1 MTLPI
6 FSTKDIA
13 KLESQKVLL
22 YSHHGWG
29 KTTACKHFQD
39 YYGPGVIISGEG
51 GLKSLGASNID
62 FMPFSSWDGKH
73 DPEAGKLSFVGITK
87 IMQTPEFK
95 ERGYKW
101 CAIDSLTEL
110 SERLLAHLEKKH
122 EGNKNKFEIWSDYSR
137 DMLGALKWIRD
148 KNDMHVLVTCLAKE
162 ETDNDGRTQYW
173 PLVKGNAVAKHVP
186 SLFDYVFAGA
196 KEMDPGK
203 DGTAPRVRRLVIT
216 DEVNGYHGKARDP
229 HNVLKPIEE
238 CSNITTLLDRLS
250 SAAQ

>member
-13 KLESQKVLL
+13 KLEPTKLLL

-29 KTTACKHFQD
+29 KTTACKHYQEYF
-39 YYGPGVIISGEG
+39 GPGVIISGEG

-87 IMQTPEFK
+87 IMQSPEFK

-110 SERLLAHLEKKH
+110 SERLLSHLEKKH

-148 KNDMHVLVTCLAKE
+148 KSDMHVLVTCLAKE
-162 ETDNDGRTQYW
+162 ETDASGVTHYW

-196 KEMDPGK
+196 KETDPGK

-229 HNVLKPIEE
+229 HNVLKPVEE
-238 CSNITTLLDRLS
+238 CNNITTLLERLS

>member
-238 CSNITTLLDRLS
+238 CNNITTLLDRLS

>member
-13 KLESQKVLL
+13 KLESVKVLL

-29 KTTACKHFQD
+29 KTTACKHFQE

-148 KNDMHVLVTCLAKE
+148 KNDMHVLVTCLAME

-238 CSNITTLLDRLS
+238 CNNITTLLDRLS

>member
-13 KLESQKVLL
+13 KLEPTKLLL

-29 KTTACKHFQD
+29 KTTACKHYQEYF
-39 YYGPGVIISGEG
+39 GPGVIISGEG

-87 IMQTPEFK
+87 IMQSPEFK

-110 SERLLAHLEKKH
+110 SERLLSHLEKKH
-122 EGNKNKFEIWSDYSR
+122 ENNKNKFEIWSDYSR

-148 KNDMHVLVTCLAKE
+148 KSDMHVLVTCLAKE
-162 ETDNDGRTQYW
+162 ETDASGVVHYW

-229 HNVLKPIEE
+229 HNVLKPVEE
-238 CSNITTLLDRLS
+238 CNNITTLLERLS
-250 SAAQ
+250 SAA

>member
-1 MTLPI
+1 MNLPI

-13 KLESQKVLL
+13 KLEPTKTLL
-22 YSHHGWG
+22 YAHHGWG
-29 KTTACKHFQD
+29 KTTACMHYQEHF
-39 YYGPGVIISGEG
+39 GPGVIISGEG
-51 GLKSLGASNID
+51 GLKSLGARNID

-87 IMQTPEFK
+87 IMQSEAFR

-110 SERLLAHLEKKH
+110 SERLLNHLEKKH

-148 KNDMHVLVTCLAKE
+148 KSDMHVLVTCLAKE
-162 ETDNDGRTQYW
+162 ETDANGVVHYW

-196 KEMDPGK
+196 KETDPGK

-229 HNVLKPIEE
+229 HNVLKPVEE
-238 CSNITTLLDRLS
+238 CNNITTLLERLS
-250 SAAQ
+250 SASQ